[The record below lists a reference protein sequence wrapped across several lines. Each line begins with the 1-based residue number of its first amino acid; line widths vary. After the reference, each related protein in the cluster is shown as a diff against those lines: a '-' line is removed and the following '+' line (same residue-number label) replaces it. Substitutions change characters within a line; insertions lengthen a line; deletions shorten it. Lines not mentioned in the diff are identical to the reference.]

1 MATNTHIM
9 KLADVEKAAD
19 ELHTPSLSKMMF
31 ERRFKNPA
39 LFWLWDRVQCYRCL
53 KVCKQLPRNTQSRV
67 CGRVE
72 ESRAEGEH
80 SKEVVKPYDWTYATD
95 YEGMLLGESLK

>member
-1 MATNTHIM
+1 MLGCSEVGSWCLLPPQPQPALRSPHGLPLGHDDPWLPWKLMATNTHIM

-39 LFWLWDRVQCYRCL
+39 LFWLWD
-53 KVCKQLPRNTQSRV
+53 
-67 CGRVE
+67 
-72 ESRAEGEH
+72 
-80 SKEVVKPYDWTYATD
+80 
-95 YEGMLLGESLK
+95 